1 MAERRFTLIFYLAL
15 VVAGFATY
23 GVYRVLE
30 TTRQSGRIRTV
41 PVVIALADL
50 PEGAQIEKASVSTSE
65 WPDQTVPD
73 GAFRSVDDVVGRVT
87 RVAVFKGEPMVPGRL
102 APKGTGPG
110 LEVKIAPGK
119 RAMAVR
125 INDVAGLNGLVQP
138 GSRVDMLVT
147 LRDGL
152 PGRDMG
158 GVAKLFMENL
168 KVLSVGS
175 RVTRSEDNAP
185 INATTATLEVTPSEA
200 EQIALAMK
208 EGNIQL
214 VLRGYGDPDSV
225 TTKGATGGDVLA
237 RLRDPQL
244 VAALRV
250 REDSIAAAAA
260 RAATQRRAQA
270 TRVAAAPKP
279 VAPTPAPTL
288 AAAPEKPDSVTVKVY
303 RGGAASQ
310 TKFEKA
316 DSSGARRPA
325 TP

>member
-15 VVAGFATY
+15 VVAAFATY

-30 TTRQSGRIRTV
+30 ATRQNGRISTR

-50 PEGAQIEKASVSTSE
+50 PEGAQIDKADVATSE
-65 WPDQTVPD
+65 WPDQTVPS
-73 GAFRSVDDVVGRVT
+73 GAFASPDELVGRVT
-87 RVAVFKGEPMVPGRL
+87 RVAVFKGEPFVPGRL

-147 LRDGL
+147 LRDGAA
-152 PGRDMG
+152 GHDA

-175 RVTRSEDNAP
+175 RVTRSDDNAP

-200 EQIALAMK
+200 EQVALAMK

-225 TTKGATGGDVLA
+225 TTRGATENDVLA

-244 VAALRV
+244 VAALRLH
-250 REDSIAAAAA
+250 EDSLAAASAKRSA
-260 RAATQRRAQA
+260 EQR
-270 TRVAAAPKP
+270 TRVAKAAAAPKP
-279 VAPTPAPTL
+279 VATAPATSPTL
-288 AAAPEKPDSVTVKVY
+288 AAAPAKPDSVAIRVY
-303 RGGAASQ
+303 RGANVTQ
-310 TKFEKA
+310 TKFEKDTA
-316 DSSGARRPA
+316 SARRPA

>member
-119 RAMAVR
+119 SAMAVR

-168 KVLSVGS
+168 
-175 RVTRSEDNAP
+175 
-185 INATTATLEVTPSEA
+185 
-200 EQIALAMK
+200 
-208 EGNIQL
+208 
-214 VLRGYGDPDSV
+214 
-225 TTKGATGGDVLA
+225 
-237 RLRDPQL
+237 
-244 VAALRV
+244 
-250 REDSIAAAAA
+250 
-260 RAATQRRAQA
+260 
-270 TRVAAAPKP
+270 
-279 VAPTPAPTL
+279 
-288 AAAPEKPDSVTVKVY
+288 
-303 RGGAASQ
+303 
-310 TKFEKA
+310 
-316 DSSGARRPA
+316 
-325 TP
+325 